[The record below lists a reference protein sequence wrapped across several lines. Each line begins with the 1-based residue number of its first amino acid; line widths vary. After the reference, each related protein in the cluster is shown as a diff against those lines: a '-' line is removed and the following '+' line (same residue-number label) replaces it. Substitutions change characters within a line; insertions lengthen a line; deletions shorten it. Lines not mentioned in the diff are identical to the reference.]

1 MPGARRGHLAF
12 VKVREDDRITSGQ
25 DDSGFCYPSQVP
37 HTEFSKGRQ
46 LDRKVIGVN
55 TDGAAGNVDFQSF
68 RKRQRGADISVH
80 RNRVARIAR
89 RAGKLQSGAEIILA
103 HRNRRK
109 LCRKAIRMA
118 HDPRHECIRIRP
130 GPDEVTA
137 RRAVG
142 ISLNGGFDG
151 RNEPLRRLA
160 FKLID
165 HAGAVAVPIG
175 IGRIGVLA
183 HRHAPAHHVKPRPGG
198 FARELHDDRHMLGE
212 NALPLP
218 RPAGQNHDLCGL
230 CCGSVRQ
237 DPR

>member
-1 MPGARRGHLAF
+1 M
-12 VKVREDDRITSGQ
+12 
-25 DDSGFCYPSQVP
+25 
-37 HTEFSKGRQ
+37 
-46 LDRKVIGVN
+46 
-55 TDGAAGNVDFQSF
+55 DFQSF
-68 RKRQRGADISVH
+68 GKRQRGAEISVH
-80 RNRVARIAR
+80 RNRVSRIAR

-109 LCRKAIRMA
+109 LCRKSIRMA
-118 HDPRHECIRIRP
+118 HDPGHECIRIRP
-130 GPDEVTA
+130 GPDEVAA

-142 ISLNGGFDG
+142 IVLNGGFDG

-165 HAGAVAVPIG
+165 HARGVAVPVG

-198 FARELHDDRHMLGE
+198 FARKLHDDRHVLGE

-218 RPAGQNHDLCGL
+218 RPAGENHDLCGL
-230 CCGSVRQ
+230 CGCSVRQ
-237 DPR
+237 GSRRSPIGLAPGGGPALGIANRRTQSRWNDHRQHNKPGQDFEKAPHTRQICKTLWRN